1 MRITRLH
8 LRNYRVY
15 EEPLDLELPPGLVG
29 IYGPNGGGKST
40 IVESIR
46 WTLFGKSRTSNDEI
60 RTAGL
65 KSDCVSE
72 VEFEHEGHLYLVRR
86 TIAGAGSAVKA
97 QAHADGMQVA
107 EGVRDTARYVQSIL
121 GMDDA
126 AFRASVFA
134 EQKQLAAFSDQPP
147 AERRKLVLQLLGI
160 TPLDGARDLARKD
173 ARAATH
179 TFERLRDML
188 PDLQRVR
195 AELTEA
201 VSMATALEWK
211 ASEAD
216 AALETARV
224 HFEAALRTADRL
236 EGVRQEHD
244 RLVAE
249 GRAVRA
255 EHERALAAAAK
266 LADELGGLEIA
277 AKRLASLRAEAEGW
291 RDAEARLRRVEAV
304 VAAQAAVAG
313 LAPPADPPEPDEE
326 GYEAARAE
334 LDAAR
339 AEVSR
344 VQAVLDAARAQR
356 DRAAAAVERSGEL
369 TGEAD
374 CPLCGQA
381 LGDAFE
387 SVQAHR
393 DAELKVAEGAL
404 VESELDR
411 RRAGFAA
418 GVAAEAAKALMADLR
433 MAREAW
439 AAYESVRARRAEA
452 EAALARAQ
460 SAHGQPVVEGEVAA
474 LAAEVDRRRKAADE
488 CQRIAGRLE
497 RRVTAMTE
505 LDVERAAA
513 DESKGRLDALR
524 AKAQSLDYRPD
535 DVAKAVAVRDRHR
548 AAANDAGLQA
558 NQARDAALIARAK
571 ADAEGRR
578 LSEALEQHE
587 KLAGLGDDARHLG
600 RLADLL
606 NAFRNEL
613 VASVGPRLSEKAGA
627 LFAELTDHEYDELI
641 VNPETYE
648 IQLRDAGLLYGMTRF
663 SGSETDLANL
673 ALRVAVSEQVQF
685 QAGGAVGLLVLDEVF
700 GPLDDDRKERMLLA
714 LERLKNRFRQVLVV
728 THDNAI
734 KEQLPN
740 AIEVVKLPGRRATAR
755 LLNN

>member
-46 WTLFGKSRTSNDEI
+46 WTLFGRSRTSIDEI

-86 TIAGAGSAVKA
+86 TIAGAGSSVKA

-147 AERRKLVLQLLGI
+147 AERRRLVLQLLGI

-173 ARAATH
+173 SRAAAH
-179 TFERLRDML
+179 TYERLRDML
-188 PDLQRVR
+188 PDLSRVK
-195 AELTEA
+195 AELQEA
-201 VSMATALEWK
+201 VAMATALEWK

-216 AALETARV
+216 ATRETA
-224 HFEAALRTADRL
+224 HIQFEAALRTADRL
-236 EGVRQEHD
+236 EGIRQEYD

-249 GRAVRA
+249 GRAVRL
-255 EHERALAAAAK
+255 EHERAAAAAAK
-266 LADELGGLEIA
+266 LAQELEGLEVA
-277 AKRLASLRAEAEGW
+277 ADRLASLQAEAEGW

-304 VAAQAAVAG
+304 VGARAALAA
-313 LAPPADPPEPDEE
+313 LAPVVDPPAPDEE

-334 LDAAR
+334 LDAAK

-344 VQAVLDAARAQR
+344 VQAVLDGARAER
-356 DRAAAAVERSGEL
+356 DRAAAAVERSGHL

-387 SVQAHR
+387 SVQSHR
-393 DAELKVAEGAL
+393 AADLAVAEGAL
-404 VESELDR
+404 VEAELDR

-418 GVAAEAAKALMADLR
+418 SVAAEAANGLLIDLR
-433 MAREAW
+433 LAREGW
-439 AAYESVRARRAEA
+439 AAHETVRARYSEA

-460 SAHGQPVVEGEVAA
+460 AAHGQPVAEGEAA
-474 LAAEVDRRRKAADE
+474 TLAAEVDRRRRAADE

-497 RRVTAMTE
+497 RRVTAKAE

-524 AKAQSLDYRPD
+524 SKAQGLDYRPD

-548 AAANDAGLQA
+548 AAADE
-558 NQARDAALIARAK
+558 AALRAGEARVAAVHARAK

-578 LSEALEQHE
+578 LAEALEQHE
-587 KLAGLGDDARHLG
+587 QLAGLGDDARHLS
-600 RLADLL
+600 RLADML

-641 VNPETYE
+641 VHPETYE

-700 GPLDDDRKERMLLA
+700 GPLDDERKERMLQA

-728 THDNAI
+728 THDNTI

-755 LLNN
+755 LINN

>member
-1 MRITRLH
+1 
-8 LRNYRVY
+8 
-15 EEPLDLELPPGLVG
+15 
-29 IYGPNGGGKST
+29 
-40 IVESIR
+40 
-46 WTLFGKSRTSNDEI
+46 
-60 RTAGL
+60 
-65 KSDCVSE
+65 
-72 VEFEHEGHLYLVRR
+72 
-86 TIAGAGSAVKA
+86 
-97 QAHADGMQVA
+97 
-107 EGVRDTARYVQSIL
+107 
-121 GMDDA
+121 
-126 AFRASVFA
+126 
-134 EQKQLAAFSDQPP
+134 
-147 AERRKLVLQLLGI
+147 
-160 TPLDGARDLARKD
+160 
-173 ARAATH
+173 
-179 TFERLRDML
+179 
-188 PDLQRVR
+188 
-195 AELTEA
+195 
-201 VSMATALEWK
+201 
-211 ASEAD
+211 
-216 AALETARV
+216 
-224 HFEAALRTADRL
+224 
-236 EGVRQEHD
+236 VRQEYD
-244 RLVAE
+244 RLLAE

-255 EHERALAAAAK
+255 EHERAVAAAAK
-266 LADELGGLEIA
+266 LADELAGLEMA
-277 AKRLASLRAEAEGW
+277 AARLSVLQAEAEGW

-304 VAAQAAVAG
+304 VAARAAVAA
-313 LAPPADPPEPDEE
+313 LPPPADPPVPDEE

-334 LDAAR
+334 LDTAR

-356 DRAAAAVERSGEL
+356 TQAAAAVDRSAEL

-387 SVQAHR
+387 AVQSHR
-393 DAELKVAEGAL
+393 AAELAEAEGAL
-404 VESELDR
+404 VEAELDR

-418 GVAAEAAKALMADLR
+418 GVAAEAAKALLTDLR
-433 MAREAW
+433 LAREAW
-439 AAYESVRARRAEA
+439 AAYETTRARRAEA
-452 EAALARAQ
+452 EAALARAEA
-460 SAHGQPVVEGEVAA
+460 AHGEPVAEAEAA
-474 LAAEVDRRRKAADE
+474 TLAAEVDRRRQAADE

-513 DESKGRLDALR
+513 DESKGRLDTLR
-524 AKAQSLDYRPD
+524 AKARGLEYQPD
-535 DVAKAVAVRDRHR
+535 DVKKAMAVRDRLR
-548 AAANDAGLQA
+548 SVADAAALAAGE
-558 NQARDAALIARAK
+558 ARVAAVHARAK

-578 LSEALEQHE
+578 LGEALQQHE
-587 KLAGLGDDARHLG
+587 QLAGLGDDARHLG

-606 NAFRNEL
+606 NNFRNEL

-755 LLNN
+755 VLNP

>member
-1 MRITRLH
+1 M
-8 LRNYRVY
+8 
-15 EEPLDLELPPGLVG
+15 
-29 IYGPNGGGKST
+29 
-40 IVESIR
+40 
-46 WTLFGKSRTSNDEI
+46 
-60 RTAGL
+60 
-65 KSDCVSE
+65 
-72 VEFEHEGHLYLVRR
+72 RR
-86 TIAGAGSAVKA
+86 TIAGAGSTVKA
-97 QAHADGMQVA
+97 QAHSDGYQVA

-147 AERRKLVLQLLGI
+147 AERRRLVLQLLGI

-173 ARAATH
+173 ARAAAA

-188 PDLQRVR
+188 PDLSRVK
-195 AELTEA
+195 AELQEA
-201 VSMATALEWK
+201 VSLATALEWK
-211 ASEAD
+211 ASELD
-216 AALETARV
+216 TALETARV

-236 EGVRQEHD
+236 EGVRQEYD

-255 EHERALAAAAK
+255 EHERAVAAAAK
-266 LADELGGLEIA
+266 LADELAGLEA
-277 AKRLASLRAEAEGW
+277 AADRLASLQADAEGW

-304 VAAQAAVAG
+304 VAARAAVAV
-313 LAPPADPPEPDEE
+313 LPPPTTRPHPDEE

-334 LDAAR
+334 LDEAR

-356 DRAAAAVERSGEL
+356 ERAAAAVERSGEL

-374 CPLCGQA
+374 CPLVRPVPG
-381 LGDAFE
+381 
-387 SVQAHR
+387 
-393 DAELKVAEGAL
+393 
-404 VESELDR
+404 R
-411 RRAGFAA
+411 RLRGGPGPPGGRAGRGRGGAGGGRARPAA
-418 GVAAEAAKALMADLR
+418 GRVRGERGRRGGQRPACSTSGWPGRRGPPTRAT
-433 MAREAW
+433 
-439 AAYESVRARRAEA
+439 RARRAEA
-452 EAALARAQ
+452 EAALARAEA
-460 SAHGQPVVEGEVAA
+460 AHGEPVAEGEVAA
-474 LAAEVDRRRKAADE
+474 LAAEVDRRRQAADE

-497 RRVTAMTE
+497 RRVTAKAE

-513 DESKGRLDALR
+513 DESKGRLDNLR
-524 AKAQSLDYRPD
+524 TKAHGLDYRPD
-535 DVAKAVAVRDRHR
+535 DVAQAVAVRDRLR
-548 AAANDAGLQA
+548 AAADE
-558 NQARDAALIARAK
+558 AALRAGEARVAAVQARAK

-578 LSEALEQHE
+578 LAEALEQHDQ
-587 KLAGLGDDARHLG
+587 LAGLGDDARHLS
-600 RLADLL
+600 RLADML

-700 GPLDDDRKERMLLA
+700 GPLDDERKERMLLA

-740 AIEVVKLPGRRATAR
+740 AIEVVKLPGRRATAH